1 MEKRNFY
8 RLNYNLSFD
17 FVILNPESIEAISNP
32 MIGVLKDLSGGGLSF
47 SSEEDVELDQLLE
60 VKINDGK
67 SLILVLGKI
76 VRKQKLENH
85 YLYGLEFVYIDEKTQ
100 DKLVQFIFNV
110 QRKEKV
116 MKKLGGGTNGFE

>member
-17 FVILNPESIEAISNP
+17 FVILNTESIEAISNP

-67 SLILVLGKI
+67 NLILVLGKI

-85 YLYGLEFVYIDEKTQ
+85 YLYGSEFVYIDEKTQ
-100 DKLVQFIFNV
+100 DKLVHLIFNI